1 VALVETVI
9 DASAA
14 LCYVRRERGWENF
27 PAYLPLGVMSVV
39 NYAEVVQRLLR
50 ENANGTARAQAL
62 LDAGLRLADAD
73 HDAAVSAAAL
83 EGATR
88 RQGVSLA
95 DRFCLSL
102 GIRRGLP
109 VLTADR
115 PWDDLGL
122 PVEIK
127 LLR

>member
-14 LCYVRRERGWENF
+14 VCYIRRERGWDNF
-27 PAYLPLGVMSVV
+27 PPYLPLGIMSVV

-50 ENANGTARAQAL
+50 ENANGETRAQAL
-62 LDAGLRLADAD
+62 LDAGLLLIDAD
-73 HDAAVSAAAL
+73 RDVAVAVAML
-83 EGATR
+83 EGTTR
-88 RQGVSLA
+88 QQGVSLA
-95 DRFCLSL
+95 DRFCLALAMS
-102 GIRRGLP
+102 RKLP

-115 PWDDLGL
+115 PWDALGL